1 MINCATKM
9 FTSLEAS
16 IYWNSII
23 FPFWFKT
30 CLFGGLLWKER
41 NVYFH
46 PFNDINLTLIQI
58 SCQVCTKTTF
68 RHDTGG
74 NVLFKHLRRQKSSH
88 QSASEMGW
96 SRAGGEKKLM
106 EATNM
111 FQLPSTRRRKRS
123 NLSAASLHI
132 KLHFFSNTPVFF
144 PLQAWNKQTQ
154 ENTCAPKWSTNPKPV
169 SLLCLGL
176 KTVTYPQL
184 LYYPNPL
191 KLR

>member
-1 MINCATKM
+1 MLFMTNCTTKM
-9 FTSLEAS
+9 FSSLEAS

-30 CLFGGLLWKER
+30 FLFGGLLWKER

-58 SCQVCTKTTF
+58 SCQVCSKTTF

-132 KLHFFSNTPVFF
+132 KLHFFSNTPVLFH
-144 PLQAWNKQTQ
+144 LQAWNKQTQ
-154 ENTCAPKWSTNPKPV
+154 EHQNDLQTLNLFPFCVWVSKPWHIHNF
-169 SLLCLGL
+169 CIFQI
-176 KTVTYPQL
+176 P
-184 LYYPNPL
+184 
-191 KLR
+191 